1 MRVKFLKD
9 CEYEQII
16 PLGQPNAGKRDPDRS
31 KSYKAGEEYDM
42 PDDHAN
48 RWLRRNAAVV
58 VSAAAASGG
67 KRATAAM
74 VPAPPVKGE

>member
-1 MRVKFLKD
+1 MRIKFLRK

-31 KSYKAGEEYDM
+31 KTYEAGEEYDM

-48 RWLRRNAAVV
+48 RWLRRNAAVA
-58 VSAAAASGG
+58 VSSGG
-67 KRATAAM
+67 KRATSAM
-74 VPAPPVKGE
+74 VPGPPAKGE